1 MNKFGLIVMMLL
13 AAMSTLMAQ
22 PQGQSTVTG
31 SEQNQSSQPTLVGCL
46 VSDGEGSGAGFFLTE
61 KKSGTR
67 YRLSGS
73 TAQLKDHLNHLV
85 EVVGKPANTEAGST
99 AVAARDEAVYEVT
112 GVQDLAPTCSAS
124 R

>member
-1 MNKFGLIVMMLL
+1 MNIFGLIIMMLL

-22 PQGQSTVTG
+22 QGQSPVTG
-31 SEQNQSSQPTLVGCL
+31 SERNQPSQPTLVGCL

-85 EVVGKPANTEAGST
+85 EVVGKPANTEAGPT
-99 AVAARDEAVYEVT
+99 AVAARNEAVYEVT